1 MVYLTSMLPL
11 ALLGALASV
20 LCRAED
26 VKNVAIIGAGA
37 AGSSAAFHLW
47 QYAIE
52 EDIAINITIF
62 EKTDRI
68 GGRTLTVPA
77 YNDPSLPI
85 ELGASIFVGANH
97 ILANASERYH
107 LPVSE
112 PHRLEKDDM
121 TVIWDGYE
129 FVFQTTEGSWAW
141 WDLAKMFWR
150 YGLAPYRSKQIVD
163 AMVKHFLKIYE
174 APYFPFK
181 SLTQRAEQLGWNEI
195 TSITG
200 EQMLK
205 RNEIDPRFAR
215 EILQVGTRVNYA
227 SNLAYIHGLETLVS
241 LATDNAMSVDS
252 GNWRIFEHMVV
263 ESGASISR
271 NMTVASIEKVQKR
284 TRSSSPVYA
293 ITTKDAGSQD
303 GTSKQ
308 YDVGF
313 DNVII
318 ANPWQF
324 SNIKT
329 GEGVLDRKI
338 DEIPY
343 TKLHVT
349 LFASPLELSPE
360 FFGLKAGSKA
370 PATVY
375 TTLGEDE
382 EPRKGGE
389 GVGRTGF
396 YSISTL
402 KYLVNPKTG
411 QKERVYKIFSP
422 TPVTADFLT
431 RLLGTD
437 IPDSVISG
445 KLQDDANASNI
456 ISWYHPHWFNSYPVE
471 LPRVTFEDPII
482 GDGIY
487 YTSGIESFVSCM
499 ETSALMGKNVARLAV
514 DIFAGISRPEPPK
527 EWEGYEAG
535 EEKEEGIRAQAES
548 EL

>member
-1 MVYLTSMLPL
+1 MLHL

-26 VKNVAIIGAGA
+26 VHNVAIIGAGA

-112 PHRLEKDDM
+112 PHRLARDDM

-141 WDLAKMFWR
+141 
-150 YGLAPYRSKQIVD
+150 SKQIVD
-163 AMVKHFLKIYE
+163 AMIEHFLKLYE
-174 APYFPFK
+174 TPYFPFK

-205 RNEIDPRFAR
+205 QNEIDPRFAR

-241 LATDNAMSVDS
+241 LATDNAMSVES
-252 GNWRIFEHMVV
+252 GNWRIFEHMVI

-271 NMTVASIEKVQKR
+271 NTTVASIEKVQKK
-284 TRSSSPVYA
+284 TRSSSPVYV
-293 ITTKDAGSQD
+293 ITTKDASSKD
-303 GTSKQ
+303 DTSKE
-308 YDVGF
+308 YDVEF

-324 SNIKT
+324 SNIKA
-329 GEGVLDRKI
+329 GEDVLDRKI

-349 LFASPLELSPE
+349 LFASALGLSPE
-360 FFGLKAGSKA
+360 FFGLKPGSKA

-382 EPRKGGE
+382 EPGKGAD

-402 KYLVNPKTG
+402 KYVVNPKTG

-445 KLQDDANASNI
+445 KLQDDASTSNP

-471 LPRVTFEDPII
+471 LPRVTFEDPLI
-482 GDGIY
+482 GEGVY

-514 DIFAGISRPEPPK
+514 DKFAGISRPEPPN

-535 EEKEEGIRAQAES
+535 DEEKRGIRVQAES

>member
-1 MVYLTSMLPL
+1 
-11 ALLGALASV
+11 
-20 LCRAED
+20 
-26 VKNVAIIGAGA
+26 
-37 AGSSAAFHLW
+37 
-47 QYAIE
+47 
-52 EDIAINITIF
+52 
-62 EKTDRI
+62 
-68 GGRTLTVPA
+68 
-77 YNDPSLPI
+77 
-85 ELGASIFVGANH
+85 
-97 ILANASERYH
+97 
-107 LPVSE
+107 
-112 PHRLEKDDM
+112 
-121 TVIWDGYE
+121 
-129 FVFQTTEGSWAW
+129 
-141 WDLAKMFWR
+141 
-150 YGLAPYRSKQIVD
+150 
-163 AMVKHFLKIYE
+163 
-174 APYFPFK
+174 
-181 SLTQRAEQLGWNEI
+181 
-195 TSITG
+195 
-200 EQMLK
+200 
-205 RNEIDPRFAR
+205 
-215 EILQVGTRVNYA
+215 
-227 SNLAYIHGLETLVS
+227 
-241 LATDNAMSVDS
+241 MSVDS

-271 NMTVASIEKVQKR
+271 NMTVASIEKVQKK
-284 TRSSSPVYA
+284 TRPSSPVYA

-308 YDVGF
+308 YDVEF

-324 SNIKT
+324 GNIKT

-349 LFASPLELSPE
+349 LFASPSELSPE

-445 KLQDDANASNI
+445 KLRDDANASNI

-514 DIFAGISRPEPPK
+514 DNFAGISRPEPPN
-527 EWEGYEAG
+527 EWEGYGAG
-535 EEKEEGIRAQAES
+535 EEEEEGIRAQAES

>member
-1 MVYLTSMLPL
+1 MILVRTLPL
-11 ALLGALASV
+11 ALLAALGSV
-20 LCRAED
+20 PCRAED
-26 VKNVAIIGAGA
+26 VHNVAIIGAGA

-52 EDIAINITIF
+52 EDVAINITIF

-77 YNDPSLPI
+77 YNDPSMPI

-97 ILANASERYH
+97 ILANASDRYQ

-129 FVFQTTEGSWAW
+129 FVFQTTEGSWGW

-150 YGLAPYRSKQIVD
+150 YGLSPYKSKQIVN
-163 AMVKHFLKIYE
+163 AMVEHFLKLYE

-181 SLTQRAEQLGWNEI
+181 SLTQRAEQLGWTEA
-195 TSITG
+195 TGMTG

-205 RNEIDPRFAR
+205 QNEIDPRFAR

-241 LATDNAMSVDS
+241 LATDNAMSVKT
-252 GNWRIFEHMVV
+252 GNWRIFEHMVL
-263 ESGASISR
+263 ESGASLYR
-271 NMTVASIEKVQKR
+271 NTTVASIEKVQRKAW
-284 TRSSSPVYA
+284 SSSPKY
-293 ITTKDAGSQD
+293 IINTKNAS
-303 GTSKQ
+303 SKADIAKG
-308 YDVGF
+308 YGIEF

-318 ANPWQF
+318 ASPWQF
-324 SNIKT
+324 SEIKA
-329 GEGVLDRKI
+329 GDGVLDRKI
-338 DEIPY
+338 EEIPY

-349 LFASPLELSPE
+349 LFASPLELSPG
-360 FFGLKAGSKA
+360 FFGLKPGSKA

-375 TTLGEDE
+375 TTLREDE
-382 EPRKGGE
+382 EPKNGPE
-389 GVGRTGF
+389 GVGRTGI

-402 KYLVNPKTG
+402 KYVINPKTG
-411 QKERVYKIFSP
+411 QKERVYKIFSAAP
-422 TPVTADFLT
+422 ITAEFLT
-431 RLLGTD
+431 RLLGAE
-437 IPDSVISG
+437 IPDSVIPG
-445 KLQDDANASNI
+445 KGQDDAGTFKP
-456 ISWYHPHWFNSYPVE
+456 ISWYYPHLFNSYPIE

-482 GDGIY
+482 GEGVY

-499 ETSALMGKNVARLAV
+499 ETSALMGKNVARLAI
-514 DIFAGISRPEPPK
+514 DQFAGTTRPEPPNEEVK
-527 EWEGYEAG
+527 YETA
-535 EEKEEGIRAQAES
+535 EKEVDGIRIQAED